1 MALQIPIP
9 NDTITALV
17 GALLLLILPV
27 SILIAWTRRTRAR
40 QVEDLEALLL
50 RNISYSITEL
60 SASLSRRPMDKST
73 ILRIVDRAHNAIL
86 NFSGSGVVSS
96 DLLGQR
102 LRKQL
107 IENSVVHVDKVSNR
121 WDLTASQI
129 GSLIERISR
138 EESLDVVTTKDGDYI
153 LIPELKERIRDAFEI
168 HGRVDINSEAQRLRV
183 DPSELIRLV
192 DQWGWKTL
200 PTSDGSL
207 IFLRWLRTALENMV
221 ERMGFLESSMVSE
234 RLHLSSVD
242 SLRAMKVF
250 NWSMISTI
258 DGRLIPAHLLEQEL
272 RERLSSDGYL
282 EIESEEQRLKVDSK
296 KLIEISKDL
305 GLDAIVTTDNTVM
318 TKDYLRERIL
328 DDLELT
334 GMITPSDEAEL
345 LGISSRRVTLIL
357 SEEEGLHKSRLGRFV
372 RLSALRRWLLEEVK
386 QEGAIK
392 MEHVTRDWGLI
403 NIELLELMK
412 KFGLGTITSRSGDFL
427 SIALIRQKIRSDIAS
442 GVVVDKEALAK
453 ELDLGVGY
461 AEAILS
467 QIEVDALLTKSGSL
481 VPIAII
487 TDELA
492 NEHERTGVLDPGKE
506 AITRGLDIS
515 DIERLIESLNLKSL
529 RNTSGRL
536 ISVAALVRQMRHAL
550 ATIGIYDLKEA
561 SRKSRIPYVEMANEL
576 ESHTKGNEIVVDSAG
591 AVVNML
597 WIKLLKEYAS
607 ENEAIKVT
615 AFAKTKG
622 IRRDRLLALLRRFLK
637 GAYVSRSDTF
647 FIHLDD

>member
-9 NDTITALV
+9 NDSFTALV

-40 QVEDLEALLL
+40 QVEDLEVLLL
-50 RNISYSITEL
+50 RNISYSIAEL
-60 SASLSRRPMDKST
+60 SESLSRRPLDKST
-73 ILRIVDRAHNAIL
+73 ILRIVDKAHNAIL

-96 DLLGQR
+96 DLLSQK

-107 IENSVVHVDKVSNR
+107 IENSVVHVEKASSR
-121 WDLTASQI
+121 WDLTSSQI

-183 DPSELIRLV
+183 NPSELIRLV
-192 DQWGWKTL
+192 DQWGWKTF

-221 ERMGFLESSMVSE
+221 ERMGFLEANMVSE
-234 RLHLSSVD
+234 RLHLTNVD

-250 NWSMISTI
+250 NWSMIATI

-272 RERLSSDGYL
+272 AERLSSDGYL

-296 KLIEISKDL
+296 KLIEISKRL

-318 TKDYLRERIL
+318 TMDYLRERIL
-328 DDLELT
+328 DDIELT
-334 GMITPSDEAEL
+334 GMITPRDEAEL

-357 SEEEGLHKSRLGRFV
+357 SKEEGLHKSRLGRFI

-386 QEGAIK
+386 QEGAIQ

-403 NIELLELMK
+403 NVELLELMK

-427 SIALIRQKIRSDIAS
+427 SIALIRQKIRS
-442 GVVVDKEALAK
+442 
-453 ELDLGVGY
+453 
-461 AEAILS
+461 
-467 QIEVDALLTKSGSL
+467 
-481 VPIAII
+481 
-487 TDELA
+487 
-492 NEHERTGVLDPGKE
+492 
-506 AITRGLDIS
+506 
-515 DIERLIESLNLKSL
+515 
-529 RNTSGRL
+529 
-536 ISVAALVRQMRHAL
+536 
-550 ATIGIYDLKEA
+550 
-561 SRKSRIPYVEMANEL
+561 
-576 ESHTKGNEIVVDSAG
+576 
-591 AVVNML
+591 
-597 WIKLLKEYAS
+597 
-607 ENEAIKVT
+607 
-615 AFAKTKG
+615 
-622 IRRDRLLALLRRFLK
+622 
-637 GAYVSRSDTF
+637 
-647 FIHLDD
+647 

>member
-1 MALQIPIP
+1 
-9 NDTITALV
+9 
-17 GALLLLILPV
+17 
-27 SILIAWTRRTRAR
+27 
-40 QVEDLEALLL
+40 
-50 RNISYSITEL
+50 
-60 SASLSRRPMDKST
+60 
-73 ILRIVDRAHNAIL
+73 
-86 NFSGSGVVSS
+86 
-96 DLLGQR
+96 
-102 LRKQL
+102 
-107 IENSVVHVDKVSNR
+107 VSNR

-138 EESLDVVTTKDGDYI
+138 EKSLDVVTTKDGDYI

-183 DPSELIRLV
+183 NPSELIRLV
-192 DQWGWKTL
+192 DQWGWKTF

-221 ERMGFLESSMVSE
+221 ERMGFLEANMVSE
-234 RLHLSSVD
+234 RLHLTNVD

-250 NWSMISTI
+250 NWSMIATI

-272 RERLSSDGYL
+272 AERLSSDGYL

-296 KLIEISKDL
+296 KLIEISKRL

-318 TKDYLRERIL
+318 TMDYLRERIL
-328 DDLELT
+328 DDIELT
-334 GMITPSDEAEL
+334 GMITPRDEAEL

-357 SEEEGLHKSRLGRFV
+357 SKEEGLHKSRLGRFI

-403 NIELLELMK
+403 NVELLELMK

-442 GVVVDKEALAK
+442 GEVVDKEALAK

-467 QIEVDALLTKSGSL
+467 QIEVDALLTKSGAL

-487 TDELA
+487 ADELA
-492 NEHERTGVLDPGKE
+492 KEHEKTGVLDPGKE

-515 DIERLIESLNLKSL
+515 DVERLIESLNLKSL

-561 SRKSRIPYVEMANEL
+561 SRKSRIPYISLANEL
-576 ESHTKGNEIVVDSAG
+576 EAHTKGNEIVVDSAG

-607 ENEAIKVT
+607 ENETIKVT

-647 FIHLDD
+647 FVHLDN

>member
-9 NDTITALV
+9 TDSLTALV

-27 SILIAWTRRTRAR
+27 SILIAWVRRTRAR
-40 QVEDLEALLL
+40 QVEDLEVLLL
-50 RNISYSITEL
+50 RNISYTIAEL
-60 SASLSRRPMDKST
+60 SESLSRRPMDKST
-73 ILRIVDRAHNAIL
+73 ILRIVDRANNAIL

-107 IENSVVHVDKVSNR
+107 IENSVVHVDKASNR

-129 GSLIERISR
+129 GSLIDRISR

-153 LIPELKERIRDAFEI
+153 LIPELKERIRDAFQI

-183 DPSELIRLV
+183 NPSELIRLV
-192 DQWGWKTL
+192 DQWGWKTF

-234 RLHLSSVD
+234 RLHLTNVD
-242 SLRAMKVF
+242 SMRAMKVF
-250 NWSMISTI
+250 NWSMITTI

-272 RERLSSDGYL
+272 AERLSSDGYL

-296 KLIEISKDL
+296 KLIEISKRL

-318 TKDYLRERIL
+318 TMDYLRERIL

-334 GMITPSDEAEL
+334 GMITPRDEAEL

-357 SEEEGLHKSRLGRFV
+357 SEEEGLHKTRLGRFI

-392 MEHVTRDWGLI
+392 MEHVTRDWGLT
-403 NIELLELMK
+403 NVELLELMK

-453 ELDLGVGY
+453 ELDLSAGY

-481 VPIAII
+481 VPITII
-487 TDELA
+487 SEELA
-492 NEHERTGVLDPGKE
+492 GEHERTGVLDPGKE
-506 AITRGLDIS
+506 AISRGLDIS

-529 RNTSGRL
+529 RNSSGRL

-561 SRKSRIPYVEMANEL
+561 SRKSRIPYVSLTNEL
-576 ESHTKGNEIVVDSAG
+576 ESHTEDNEIVVDSAG

-647 FIHLDD
+647 FVHLDN

>member
-60 SASLSRRPMDKST
+60 SAALSRRPMDKST

-561 SRKSRIPYVEMANEL
+561 SRKSRIPYVEMTNEL

>member
-1 MALQIPIP
+1 
-9 NDTITALV
+9 
-17 GALLLLILPV
+17 
-27 SILIAWTRRTRAR
+27 
-40 QVEDLEALLL
+40 
-50 RNISYSITEL
+50 
-60 SASLSRRPMDKST
+60 
-73 ILRIVDRAHNAIL
+73 
-86 NFSGSGVVSS
+86 
-96 DLLGQR
+96 
-102 LRKQL
+102 
-107 IENSVVHVDKVSNR
+107 
-121 WDLTASQI
+121 
-129 GSLIERISR
+129 
-138 EESLDVVTTKDGDYI
+138 
-153 LIPELKERIRDAFEI
+153 
-168 HGRVDINSEAQRLRV
+168 
-183 DPSELIRLV
+183 
-192 DQWGWKTL
+192 
-200 PTSDGSL
+200 
-207 IFLRWLRTALENMV
+207 
-221 ERMGFLESSMVSE
+221 
-234 RLHLSSVD
+234 
-242 SLRAMKVF
+242 
-250 NWSMISTI
+250 
-258 DGRLIPAHLLEQEL
+258 
-272 RERLSSDGYL
+272 
-282 EIESEEQRLKVDSK
+282 
-296 KLIEISKDL
+296 
-305 GLDAIVTTDNTVM
+305 M

-622 IRRDRLLALLRRFLK
+622 IRRDRLLAL
-637 GAYVSRSDTF
+637 
-647 FIHLDD
+647 